1 MKHSLT
7 VHPLTDSVYQ
17 KYVKHS
23 AAKGN
28 YPASLAGFL
37 FKHPGATH
45 GVFDAEGRLVY
56 IGKEAELQ
64 AAHPRHASVSQ

>member
-7 VHPLTDSVYQ
+7 VHPLTDSLYQ
-17 KYVKHS
+17 KYVKHPAS
-23 AAKGN
+23 KGN

-37 FKHPGATH
+37 SRHPGATH

-56 IGKEAELQ
+56 IGKEAELY
-64 AAHPRHASVSQ
+64 AAHRKHASQ